1 MANFDQRED
10 SDTTVA
16 PARRGPLVAE
26 TPMSPARLRT
36 SSRGAFAPISTFPPG
51 ALPTVAARRPKTPAW
66 VVAYLALCAVL
77 TLVGLVVLLLEER
90 MLGHALP

>member
-16 PARRGPLVAE
+16 PVRRAQLVVE
-26 TPMSPARLRT
+26 TPISPAALRA
-36 SSRGAFAPISTFPPG
+36 SSGRTFAPISTFPPP
-51 ALPTVAARRPKTPAW
+51 APPTVATRRRKTPAW

-77 TLVGLVVLLLEER
+77 TIVGLVALLLEER
-90 MLGHALP
+90 MLGHALH